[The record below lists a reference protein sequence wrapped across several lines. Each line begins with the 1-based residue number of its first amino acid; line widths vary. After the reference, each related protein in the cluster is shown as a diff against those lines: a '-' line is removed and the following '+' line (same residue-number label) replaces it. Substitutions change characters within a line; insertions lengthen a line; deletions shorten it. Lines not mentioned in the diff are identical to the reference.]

1 MEPNKLEGDFRDKL
15 NSRTIQPSEMAWD
28 RLDAMLSVA
37 EKKKPKRNYKK
48 WFSMAAVF
56 VGMLFVGTVLME
68 QQKQELKIKDTIK
81 SIPAQDSIISETE
94 ITTEP
99 GTVASIVSEPGTTDR
114 KEMAAVVKSNAK
126 SATKAQSVIV
136 EDKQT
141 EMTTPEVQIVDVIPP
156 KEIKK
161 TATMVDAESLLASV
175 EKNTP
180 LKTNTKKG
188 NVKVDANSLLS
199 TVEGE
204 ITTEYREG
212 VFQTINRNFK
222 TVKSAVANRNTE

>member
-1 MEPNKLEGDFRDKL
+1 MEPNKLEEDFRDKL

-28 RLDAMLSVA
+28 RLDAMLSVS
-37 EKKKPKRNYKK
+37 EKKKPKRSYK
-48 WFSMAAVF
+48 WLSMAAVF
-56 VGMLFVGTVLME
+56 VGMLFVGTLLME
-68 QQKQELKIKDTIK
+68 QQKEDLKIKETIK
-81 SIPAQDSIISETE
+81 TVVKQQQDSITSEINTKPLATDE
-94 ITTEP
+94 
-99 GTVASIVSEPGTTDR
+99 VVSEPVKKGINNIV
-114 KEMAAVVKSNAK
+114 AVVKTNVK
-126 SATKAQSVIV
+126 ATTKVQSGTDIGQQTTTAPETQIV
-136 EDKQT
+136 E
-141 EMTTPEVQIVDVIPP
+141 VAPP

-161 TATMVDAESLLASV
+161 TTTMVDVESLLASV

-180 LKTNTKKG
+180 TQSKIKKG

-204 ITTEYREG
+204 ITTDYREG